1 VHCVRSMLRK
11 SSGDARKHRPP
22 VKMRT
27 RLYCV
32 VPGSEKTC
40 YVPVLVRPALV
51 LLDVDLDSVAELALG
66 DLDLS
71 AFTLSIDAS
80 CTVVGRCFW
89 EMVSL
94 SREYSQEIEGTHRR
108 GIHPSLIACCM

>member
-1 VHCVRSMLRK
+1 
-11 SSGDARKHRPP
+11 
-22 VKMRT
+22 MRT

-32 VPGSEKTC
+32 VLGSEKTC

-51 LLDVDLDSVAELALG
+51 LLDGDLDSVAELALG

-71 AFTLSIDAS
+71 LFALSIDAS
-80 CTVVGRCFW
+80 CTVVGRCLW

-94 SREYSQEIEGTHRR
+94 SREWIV
-108 GIHPSLIACCM
+108 